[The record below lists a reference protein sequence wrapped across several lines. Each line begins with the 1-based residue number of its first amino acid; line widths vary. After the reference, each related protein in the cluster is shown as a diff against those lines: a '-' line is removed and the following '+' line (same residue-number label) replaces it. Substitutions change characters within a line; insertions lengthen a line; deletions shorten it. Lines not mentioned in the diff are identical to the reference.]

1 MAEERDEVFEQE
13 QAHLNEVYAKLQAV
27 HDAIVDDLEVN
38 QKMAR
43 QDLIDMSEEI
53 RPDFGGDDEAMET
66 LAAIETLNAVID
78 AYNQSHDFALDKLR
92 RTILLLTQPYFAKVT
107 LQMRPNRP
115 PRDIYIGAAGVT
127 DEHRSPIVVDWR
139 SPVAETYYNQETG
152 KTSYEVDGRVR
163 QVELLGRRQF
173 DIRRD
178 VLRAYFDT
186 TVAIE
191 DPLLLAAL
199 TSEHSEKLRAI
210 TATIQREQNE
220 VVRHED
226 VPVLLVNGIAGSGK
240 TSVLLQRIAYLF
252 YQERERLRPDQV
264 YLFTPND
271 VFGRYI
277 DAVLPSLGESN
288 PHTLTWREFMAS
300 LGMESRDP
308 GAATPPERLELLE
321 GLVESLEL
329 DQADF
334 RNIQDGDV
342 VLIKASQV
350 KSAVDKFPRT
360 PMGPRRMALAK
371 EELHEKLER
380 KIERI
385 AKDDEFQEE
394 LFALDVEEQLRIF
407 GAPISPNDEDE
418 VVAHARAYAHD
429 RFDHVHEAIE
439 RADWL
444 RIDRIGMRLLDEP
457 ALNAVEWV
465 YLKALITGAGDKD
478 ARYVMVDEVQ
488 DYTPAQL
495 MVLARHFSNAHFL
508 MLGDENQAI
517 FEGSATF
524 DQMRAIFSRSHGQVE
539 ECRLLTSY
547 RSSPEITDLFCS
559 LVPEGTAALADIK
572 RTSVR
577 RAGVEPER
585 IPCETAEAYLD
596 ALRDVATRAAGKP
609 GLCALVASTRDHAHW
624 LARQLG
630 DDVTYLHRTDSLPKE
645 GVVLIDLAL
654 AKGLEFDH
662 VVVADATDAAYPDTP
677 LGRRR
682 LYTAIS
688 RAMHRVTLVSQGPLA
703 AVLG

>member
-13 QAHLNEVYAKLQAV
+13 QAHLSEVYAKLQAV

-38 QKMAR
+38 QKLAR

-92 RTILLLTQPYFAKVT
+92 RTILLLAQPYFAKVT

-173 DIRRD
+173 DIHRD

-199 TSEHSEKLRAI
+199 TSGHSEKLRAI

-288 PHTLTWREFMAS
+288 PHTLTWREFMES

-321 GLVESLEL
+321 GLVEGLEL

-418 VVAHARAYAHD
+418 VVAHARTYAHD

-517 FEGSATF
+517 FEGSASF

-559 LVPEGTAALADIK
+559 LVPEGTAALADVK

-585 IPCETAEAYLD
+585 IPCETAEAYLG
-596 ALRDVATRAAGKP
+596 ALRDVAVRAAGEG

-630 DDVTYLHRTDSLPKE
+630 DAVTYLHRTDSLPKE

>member
-1 MAEERDEVFEQE
+1 MAESHDEVFAQE
-13 QAHLNEVYAKLQAV
+13 QAHLSEVYAKLQAV
-27 HDAIVDDLEVN
+27 HDAIVEDLEVN
-38 QKMAR
+38 QRMAR

-53 RPDFGGDDEAMET
+53 RPDFGGADEAMET

-78 AYNQSHDFALDKLR
+78 AYNQQHDFTLDKLR
-92 RTILLLTQPYFAKVT
+92 RTILLLNQPYFAKVT
-107 LQMRPNRP
+107 LQMRPGRP

-152 KTSYEVDGRVR
+152 RTSYQVDGRTR
-163 QVELLGRRQF
+163 EVELLGRRQF

-178 VLRAYFDT
+178 VLRAWFDT

-191 DPLLLAAL
+191 DPLLLKAL

-240 TSVLLQRIAYLF
+240 TSVLLQRIAFLF
-252 YQERERLRPDQV
+252 YYERERLRPDQV

-277 DAVLPSLGESN
+277 DTVLPSLGESN
-288 PHTLTWREFMAS
+288 PHTLTWREFVTG
-300 LGMESRDP
+300 LGLADRDP
-308 GAATPPERLELLE
+308 GAATPPERLEELE
-321 GLVESLEL
+321 RLTAGLEL
-329 DQADF
+329 EQADF

-350 KSAVDKFPRT
+350 KSAVDKFPRV
-360 PMGPRRMALAK
+360 PMGPRRIALAK

-380 KIERI
+380 KLERL
-385 AKDDEFQEE
+385 AKDDEVQEE
-394 LFALDVEEQLRIF
+394 MFALDVEEQLRIF
-407 GAPISPNDEDE
+407 GAPISASDEDE
-418 VVAHARAYAHD
+418 VIADARIYVRD
-429 RFDHVHEAIE
+429 RFDHVHEQIE
-439 RADWL
+439 SADWL
-444 RIDRIGMRLLDEP
+444 RIDRIGMRVLGVS
-457 ALNAVEWV
+457 ALNAVEWI
-465 YLKALITGAGDKD
+465 YLKALVTGAGDKD

-495 MVLARHFSNAHFL
+495 MVLARHFVNAHFL

-517 FEGSATF
+517 FEGTATF
-524 DQMRAIFSRSHGQVE
+524 DQMRDIFGRSHGKVS

-547 RSSPEITDLFCS
+547 RSSPEITDLFLR
-559 LVPEGTAALADIK
+559 LVPEGTAALADV
-572 RTSVR
+572 RRSSVR
-577 RAGVEPER
+577 RAGVEPEMLA
-585 IPCETAEAYLD
+585 CDGTDAYL
-596 ALRDVATRAAGKP
+596 ATLRDVATRAADEP
-609 GLCALVASTRDHAHW
+609 GLCALVVETRERAHW
-624 LARQLG
+624 LSRQLG
-630 DDVTYLHRTDSLPKE
+630 DVVTHLHRTDSLPKE

-662 VVVADATDAAYPDTP
+662 VVVADAQEDAYPDTP

-688 RAMHRVTLVSQGPLA
+688 RAMHRVTLVSQGPLTSI
-703 AVLG
+703 LG